1 MFEGRTI
8 PMRRHVGPA
17 VLLIWLLCAM
27 EVRAERGARPQ
38 VRIVYQDPGPGDAS
52 EIYREVR
59 ERRVLEGLRNLV
71 SDLRLPRTLTLR
83 MAGCGGEPNAWYVP
97 RERTVTVCYDYI
109 RDVRERAPS
118 TVTPDGLTR
127 QAAIFGGLAQVFLH
141 EVGHAL
147 FDILDIPVLGRE
159 EDAADQ
165 FAALVVL
172 RLPPAKA
179 RRVIDGG
186 AHLFRSFT
194 AEETAVQAVLAD
206 SHGLFAQRLYNL
218 LCLAYGSDRRA
229 FAYLVDRASL
239 PSERAV
245 ECAAEYGQAADA
257 MDRML
262 YRHLRGAR
270 LGRGQIRR
278 AFRWIF

>member
-1 MFEGRTI
+1 M
-8 PMRRHVGPA
+8 PMRRHIGLA
-17 VLLIWLLCAM
+17 LLLGGIVCAAPG
-27 EVRAERGARPQ
+27 RAEAGAGPK
-38 VRIVYQDPGPGDAS
+38 VRVVYQNPAPGEAT

-59 ERRVLEGLRNLV
+59 ERRVLEGLRNLL

-83 MAGCGGEPNAWYVP
+83 MAACGGEPNAWYAA
-97 RERTVTVCYDYI
+97 RDRTVTVCYDYI
-109 RDVRERAPS
+109 RDVRARAPA
-118 TVTPDGLTR
+118 TVAPGGVTR

-172 RLPPAKA
+172 RLPPDEA

-186 AHLFRSFT
+186 AYLFRSFA
-194 AEETAVQAVLAD
+194 AEETAEEAVLAD

-229 FAYLVDRASL
+229 FAYLVDRAGL
-239 PSERAV
+239 PGERAA
-245 ECAAEYGQAADA
+245 ECGAEYGQAADA
-257 MDRML
+257 MDRVL
-262 YRHLRGAR
+262 HRHLRGRR
-270 LGRGQIRR
+270 LDRGQIRR

>member
-1 MFEGRTI
+1 MPR
-8 PMRRHVGPA
+8 RRHVGPTL
-17 VLLIWLLCAM
+17 LLIWVVCVLQ
-27 EVRAERGARPQ
+27 VRAEAGATPK
-38 VRIVYQDPGPGDAS
+38 VRIVYQNPARGEAA
-52 EIYREVR
+52 EIYRDVR
-59 ERRVLEGLRNLV
+59 ERRVLEGLRNLI
-71 SDLRLPRTLTLR
+71 SDLRLSQTLTLR
-83 MAGCGGEPNAWYVP
+83 MAECGGEPNAWYAP
-97 RERTVTVCYDYI
+97 RDRTVTVCYDYI
-109 RDVRERAPS
+109 RDLRERAPS
-118 TVTPDGLTR
+118 TVTADGVTR
-127 QAAIFGGLAQVFLH
+127 QAVIFGGLAQVFLH

-147 FDILDIPVLGRE
+147 FDLLDIPVLGRE

-172 RLPPAKA
+172 RLPPAEA

-186 AHLFRSFT
+186 AHLFRSFAALET
-194 AEETAVQAVLAD
+194 VEEAVLAD

-245 ECAAEYGQAADA
+245 ECAAEYAQAADT
-257 MDRML
+257 MDRVL
-262 YRHLRGAR
+262 HRHLRGKR